1 MKIAAF
7 GDTHVGRSV
16 YPIAHQGLNI
26 REHDFEL
33 SFLRA
38 IDLIVDQNPDLILM
52 LGDIFDFPRPSF
64 RSFRI
69 VQQAFFKIRKTGIP
83 LIGISGNHDTPR
95 LGGTESPYAALH
107 DVFPE
112 FGLIYRQEYEYFDV
126 GDTRIHGIPQMLS
139 ESDTVEALGHA
150 SSNKSF
156 DRVNLVITHPRI
168 RQFAP
173 SYADINEI
181 NLDAESIGGDFALL
195 GHYHFHARVRDNMWY
210 VGSTDTFSF
219 ADNPELEK
227 GIGIF
232 DTASGG
238 FNHLSLGGRR
248 PLIDLG
254 IHQVIGLGPKE
265 IESIIADEVGKTP
278 EGSVVRLRLDGVD
291 PGAYRLIDQA
301 FIKEISRHLL
311 HLKLEPSYLSSALE
325 VDLPALDSIP
335 SKWERFVDN
344 QDIEQ
349 EAIPQVKS
357 LGSGYIIKAIESS

>member
-7 GDTHVGRSV
+7 GDAHVGRSV

-26 REHDFEL
+26 RERDFEV
-33 SFLRA
+33 SFLAA
-38 IDLIVDQNPDLILM
+38 IDLIIEQNPDLILM

-64 RSFRI
+64 RSFRV
-69 VQQAFFKIRKTGIP
+69 VQQALFKIRKTGIP
-83 LIGISGNHDTPR
+83 LIAISGNHDTPR

-112 FGLIYRQEYEYFDV
+112 FGLIYSQEYEYFDV

-139 ESDTVEALGHA
+139 EQDTIEALENA
-150 SSNKSF
+150 SSNKSLE
-156 DRVNLVITHPRI
+156 RLNLIITHPRV
-168 RQFAP
+168 RQLAP

-195 GHYHFHARVRDNMWY
+195 GHYHFHAKVRDNMWY

-227 GIGIF
+227 GIGTF
-232 DTASGG
+232 DTSRGI
-238 FNHLSLGGRR
+238 FNHIPLTGRR

-254 IHQVIGLGPKE
+254 VHRVIGLGPKE
-265 IESIIADEVGKTP
+265 IEQIIADAVVKMP

-291 PGAYRLIDQA
+291 PGAYRLIDQSVV
-301 FIKEISRHLL
+301 KEISRHLL
-311 HLKLEPSYLSSALE
+311 YLKLEPSYLSAALE
-325 VDLPALDSIP
+325 TELPALDSIP
-335 SKWERFVDN
+335 SKWERFVDV
-344 QDIEQ
+344 QDIEGEVVQ
-349 EAIPQVKS
+349 QVKS
-357 LGSGYIIKAIESS
+357 LGSSYIIKAIESS